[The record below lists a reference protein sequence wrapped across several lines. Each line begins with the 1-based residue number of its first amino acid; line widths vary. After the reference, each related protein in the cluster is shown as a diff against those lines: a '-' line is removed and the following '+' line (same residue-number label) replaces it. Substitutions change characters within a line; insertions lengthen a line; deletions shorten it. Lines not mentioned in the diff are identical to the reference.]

1 MEVGEEGDYILY
13 NILSLHCHHQI
24 DSCIKTDICES
35 RFNASLIV
43 RDKATRQCPRTTTFL
58 KRKRA
63 EADSNRGPSAYQ
75 PNVLSLCQTGSH
87 SPQERTW
94 IDIIANWGLRG
105 LADCTALSRKISN
118 PWYVSG
124 HIVRWGHWGSPRA
137 ITYWK
142 WNMYLISPK
151 VVLRHVFKLTDV
163 TLCYSQSHGIN
174 RFLSPTG
181 VFLDCSPE

>member
-105 LADCTALSRKISN
+105 LAD
-118 PWYVSG
+118 YVQHSAGRLVTPDTFRGTEFGEDTGG
-124 HIVRWGHWGSPRA
+124 HPG
-137 ITYWK
+137 
-142 WNMYLISPK
+142 
-151 VVLRHVFKLTDV
+151 
-163 TLCYSQSHGIN
+163 Q
-174 RFLSPTG
+174 SPTESET
-181 VFLDCSPE
+181 CT